1 MNKTFV
7 CVALLLAV
15 SLSACNQPA
24 KTPPPVDQG
33 AATPAPG
40 GGTATVDAQGI
51 YKQNCISCHGAN
63 FEGGVGPNLTKVGGK
78 YSKDQIA
85 AIVANGRGGMPAFKG
100 KLSDADTGAISDW
113 LAAKK

>member
-7 CVALLLAV
+7 CVALLLVV

-24 KTPPPVDQG
+24 KTPPPADQG

-40 GGTATVDAQGI
+40 GGTTTVDAQAI
-51 YKQNCISCHGAN
+51 YKQNCISCHGVN

-85 AIVANGRGGMPAFKG
+85 TIVTNGRGGMPSFKG
-100 KLSDADTGAISDW
+100 RLSDTDTSAISDW